1 MSHPNPALDLPLAQA
16 REWQVLLHSG
26 RASAA
31 DQAALQEWREAS
43 AANAQ
48 AMAQVEGLWSLLGQL
63 GENAADVPALAV
75 VPRVVPL
82 PRRRFRATRWGASL
96 AAAAALLLAVWL
108 PQGLWLGLYA
118 DYHTKPGEVREV
130 KLADGSTLTLNGDTA
145 LDWTVSEGRREIKL
159 YRGEADFQVAPNA
172 SQPFYVLAGPA
183 QIRVTGTRFDVNY
196 SSDKRVILAVSHGQ
210 VQVSDGRHP
219 AQLVNAQQQVAWLDG
234 ELQSLE
240 PLDEAQRLAWQRG
253 RLVFRSR
260 PLDQVFADLQRS
272 QGGRVL
278 FLDDAARDLQVTG
291 VFASAD
297 PDAVLRAIEN
307 NLPVKFTQLPG
318 LLLVSSHEPVA
329 Q

>member
-1 MSHPNPALDLPLAQA
+1 MSHANPLSAQPLAQA

-26 RASAA
+26 RATVQ
-31 DQAALQEWREAS
+31 DQAALQAWREES
-43 AANAQ
+43 AANED
-48 AMAQVEGLWSLLGQL
+48 AMRQVEGLWSLLGQV
-63 GENAADVPALAV
+63 GEKAADVSNVIA
-75 VPRVVPL
+75 L
-82 PRRRFRATRWGASL
+82 PRRRYRAARWGASF

-130 KLADGSTLTLNGDTA
+130 RLDDGSTLTLNGDTA
-145 LDWTVSEGRREIKL
+145 LDWTVTDGRREVKL

-183 QIRVTGTRFDVNY
+183 EIRVTGTRFDVNF
-196 SSDKRVILAVSHGQ
+196 SDEHNVLLAVSHGQ
-210 VQVSDGRHP
+210 VQVSDGRQSKQLVS
-219 AQLVNAQQQVAWLDG
+219 AQLQVAWVDG
-234 ELQSLE
+234 ALQSTE

-260 PLDQVFADLQRS
+260 PLQQVFADLQRS

-278 FLDDAARDLQVTG
+278 FLDDQARAVQVTG
-291 VFASAD
+291 VFASDD
-297 PDAVLRAIEN
+297 PQAVLRAIEG
-307 NLPVKFTQLPG
+307 NLPVTLTQLPG
-318 LLLVSSHEPVA
+318 LLLVSSRA